1 MDERTLE
8 DRLESTSDEMM
19 HDSVS
24 EVRSEDLPL
33 YRISYDECCTRTK
46 CISPTHDLLIESDTL
61 TLIVELEFEGT
72 IRMPLMS
79 TAVIV
84 GSEDVRE

>member
-1 MDERTLE
+1 MDEKTLE
-8 DRLESTSDEMM
+8 IWIESPRYEMM

-33 YRISYDECCTRTK
+33 YRISHDECGTRAK
-46 CISPTHDLLIESDTL
+46 RISPFHDLLIEPDTL

-72 IRMPLMS
+72 IRISLVS
-79 TAVIV
+79 TTVIV
-84 GSEDVRE
+84 GSEDVGE